1 MIHSVH
7 VSLTFTAQLDGQ
19 ITQVVG
25 DIQKVESK
33 LAQLRETF
41 ERQKVDIRSLQR
53 EQQANSR
60 ALDPKV
66 CPGRLYSGGHFL
78 GGGIYIF
85 FQGGRAKF
93 PPRRH

>member
-1 MIHSVH
+1 VIFCVTGFEFLDNGCS
-7 VSLTFTAQLDGQ
+7 QLDGQ

-53 EQQANSR
+53 RKEANSR
-60 ALDPKV
+60 TLEPKV
-66 CPGRLYSGGHFL
+66 CARCSCRSL
-78 GGGIYIF
+78 
-85 FQGGRAKF
+85 R
-93 PPRRH
+93 